1 MKRILIYGL
10 LGLLAYAVFLVIQLP
25 AATLVGWLSPQIP
38 QLKVGQVQ
46 GTVLNGSAQDLEFR
60 NTRLQSLSWQWQ
72 AKALLKGRLAFQV
85 QASDPGLNLQTLAA
99 MNMDRNLEL
108 KQLQG
113 RLPLE
118 RVVTLAGSSPP
129 LLSGDLDL
137 NLDSVLLDQFGRLL
151 AAQGEIYL
159 LNTQTTLNGSLALG
173 DFKASLSNQ
182 ETDILVQLQ
191 DTGGPV
197 QLKGTLILN
206 PDARYQLK
214 GRLGARDPNDK
225 TLRQTLGILGRPDPD
240 GQWSIEHSGHL

>member
-1 MKRILIYGL
+1 MKRIILYGL
-10 LGLLAYAVFLVIQLP
+10 LGLLAYAVFLVIQFP
-25 AATLVGWLSPQIP
+25 AATLVDWLSPQVP
-38 QLKVGQVQ
+38 QLKMGQVQ
-46 GTVLNGSAQDLEFR
+46 GTILEGNAQELDWG
-60 NTRLQSLSWQWQ
+60 TARLQSLNWQWRP
-72 AKALLKGRLAFQV
+72 KALLQGRLEFQV
-85 QASDPGLNLQTLAA
+85 QVSDPGMHLQTLAA
-99 MNMDRNLEL
+99 IGMDRHLQLN
-108 KQLQG
+108 QLQA

-118 RVVTLAGSSPP
+118 RAVTLAGGSPL

-137 NLDSVLLDQFGRLL
+137 NLDSVLLNQFGRLL

-182 ETDILVQLQ
+182 ETGILAQLQ

-197 QLKGTLILN
+197 QLKGTLTLN
-206 PDARYQLK
+206 ADARYQLK